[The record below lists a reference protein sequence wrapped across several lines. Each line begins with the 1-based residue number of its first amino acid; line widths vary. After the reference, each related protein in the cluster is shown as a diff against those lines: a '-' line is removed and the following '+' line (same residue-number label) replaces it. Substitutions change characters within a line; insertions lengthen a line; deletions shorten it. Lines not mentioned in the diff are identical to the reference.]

1 MDAIR
6 VVESKHLRET
16 VPAFAVGDTVKVH
29 YRVVEGEKER
39 VQVFQGTVIGRR
51 GDGTRESFIVRK
63 VTAGVGVER
72 IFPLHSRNINH
83 VEVVRA
89 GRVRRAKLFYLRGK
103 KGKAARVAELKEVR
117 EGAPKA
123 LGGEAEA

>member
-6 VVESKHLRET
+6 VVESKHLRAET
-16 VPAFAVGDTVKVH
+16 PAFGVGDTVKVH

-39 VQVFQGTVIGRR
+39 VQIFQGTVIGRR
-51 GDGTRESFIVRK
+51 GDGTRASFIVRK

-72 IFPLHSRNINH
+72 IFPLHSRNITN
-83 VEVVRA
+83 VEVVRP

-103 KGKAARVAELKEVR
+103 KGRAARVAELKEVR
-117 EGAPKA
+117 DQAPDKN
-123 LGGEAEA
+123 GGTTA

>member
-6 VVESKHLRET
+6 LVESKHLRTET
-16 VPAFAVGDTVKVH
+16 PAFAVGDTVKVH

-39 VQVFQGTVIGRR
+39 VQIFQGTVIGRR
-51 GDGTRESFIVRK
+51 GDGTRASFIVRK

-72 IFPLHSRNINH
+72 IFPLHSRNITN

-103 KGKAARVAELKEVR
+103 KGKAARVAELKEIRDV
-117 EGAPKA
+117 APGKNA
-123 LGGEAEA
+123 GETA

>member
-1 MDAIR
+1 MDPIR
-6 VVESKHLRET
+6 LVESKYAQAELPR
-16 VPAFAVGDTVKVH
+16 FAVGDTVRVH

-39 VQVFQGTVIGRR
+39 VQVFQGVVISRR
-51 GDGTRESFIVRK
+51 GGGVKATFSVRK

-72 IFPLHSRNINH
+72 IFPLHSRNITA

-103 KGKAARVAELKEVR
+103 KGKAARVAELKETT
-117 EGAPKA
+117 
-123 LGGEAEA
+123 

>member
-6 VVESKHLRET
+6 VVEAKHLRET
-16 VPAFAVGDTVKVH
+16 VPPFNVGDTVKVH

-39 VQVFQGTVIGRR
+39 VQIFQGTVIGRR
-51 GDGTRESFIVRK
+51 GDGTRASFIVRK

-72 IFPLHSRNINH
+72 IFPLHSRNITT
-83 VEVVRA
+83 VEVVRP

-103 KGKAARVAELKEVR
+103 KGRAARVAELKDVR
-117 EGAPKA
+117 EGAAEK
-123 LGGEAEA
+123 GGGAGA